1 MRHNHAPVT
10 LGSQR
15 SREVDTGL
23 FSITDAW
30 FPAGSV
36 LQPHTHDRSIIAV
49 MIQGSFETDIAAR
62 RIECLPTTMW
72 SEPLAERHAN
82 YIGTRGA
89 RVLVMQPDPRRH
101 ELLTPFS
108 GMLDEVMH
116 TRDPAFGIEAR
127 RVVAEVATWDSL
139 SPLVTDS
146 LVMLLLTRAAR
157 LVQGRSAQRRTPPW
171 LRRARDLV
179 HAHFKERL
187 DLVRIADTVGVSPWR
202 LAREFRRHFHASI
215 GEYAR
220 ALRLEWALR
229 ELASGDQPIS
239 AIAQSAGYADQSHLT
254 RACKGATGVAPA
266 AYRRRE
272 RTDGNGART
281 RAAPPSVSTA

>member
-49 MIQGSFETDIAAR
+49 MIEGSFETDIATR
-62 RIECLPTTMW
+62 RIECLPATMW
-72 SEPLAERHAN
+72 SEPRAERHAN

-89 RVLVMQPDPRRH
+89 RVLVMQPDPNRH

-116 TRDPAFGIEAR
+116 ARDPAFSIEAR

-139 SPLVTDS
+139 SPLATDA
-146 LVMLLLTRAAR
+146 LVMLLLARATRR
-157 LVQGRSAQRRTPPW
+157 VQRNSAERRTPPW
-171 LRRARDLV
+171 LLRSRDLV

-187 DLVRIADTVGVSPWR
+187 DLVSIAETVGVSPWR

-220 ALRLEWALR
+220 ALRIEWALR

-254 RACKGATGVAPA
+254 RACRGATGLPPA

-272 RTDGNGART
+272 QTESDGVPS
-281 RAAPPSVSTA
+281 RAAPPWESTA